1 VTPPTVDRRAEERG
15 LRAYRLL
22 LRLYPRRFR
31 QEYGDDLLLL
41 LRDQLADEPAGRVYT
56 RAALDLVLTVPSR
69 HLETRMKRPPSVL
82 VPMIFTL
89 VALGWFMMLGVG
101 GSSVVASLAFALPGL
116 AAAVLAAVSWRRA
129 RSVVSGSAQRWWQF
143 LLAGAGV
150 LGGLTVVTTITG
162 ELPENRW
169 FVAMAGIFT
178 GLGLCAA
185 GVVLG
190 VLRLLDRGRP
200 SAA

>member
-1 VTPPTVDRRAEERG
+1 MTTPTADRHADQPG

-41 LRDQLADEPAGRVYT
+41 LRDQLADEPAARVYA
-56 RAALDLVLTVPSR
+56 RAAVDLALTVPSR
-69 HLETRMKRPPSVL
+69 HLETRMKRPPSVVL
-82 VPMIFTL
+82 PMIFTL
-89 VALGWFMMLGVG
+89 VALGWFMALGVG
-101 GSSVVASLAFALPGL
+101 GSSLVVSFAFAVPGV

-129 RSVVSGSAQRWWQF
+129 RTVLGGNTQRWWRF
-143 LLAGAGV
+143 LLAGAGLLV
-150 LGGLTVVTTITG
+150 GLAVVTTITG
-162 ELPENRW
+162 ELPDNRW
-169 FVAMAGIFT
+169 FVAMAVVFT

-190 VLRLLDRGRP
+190 LLHLLSRGRP

>member
-1 VTPPTVDRRAEERG
+1 MTIPTAAGRANRRG
-15 LRAYRLL
+15 LGAYRLL

-41 LRDQLADEPAGRVYT
+41 LQDQLADEPAARVYA
-56 RAALDLVLTVPSR
+56 RAALDLALTVPSR

-82 VPMIFTL
+82 VPMIFAF
-89 VALGWFMMLGVG
+89 VALGSFMILGVG
-101 GSSVVASLAFALPGL
+101 GTSPAVSLAFLLPGL
-116 AAAVLAAVSWRRA
+116 AAAVLAAVSWRRT
-129 RSVVSGSAQRWWQF
+129 RTVVGGNAQRWWQF
-143 LLAGAGV
+143 LLAGAGL
-150 LGGLTVVTTITG
+150 LGGLAVVTTITG
-162 ELPENRW
+162 ELPENAW
-169 FVAMAGIFT
+169 FFAMAGILM

-190 VLRLLDRGRP
+190 LQHLLGRSRP